1 MAAAAV
7 VGFGAGS
14 GRRGKALNPSDG
26 FNSKNR
32 KSYAASELNGSYIN
46 YFSFSL
52 YEQCSF
58 LKSGTAVQQFL
69 CINAVLVT

>member
-14 GRRGKALNPSDG
+14 GRRGKVLNG
-26 FNSKNR
+26 FNSKNG
-32 KSYAASELNGSYIN
+32 KSDAASKLNGSCIN

-52 YEQCSF
+52 HEQYFF
-58 LKSGTAVQQFL
+58 LKSGTAVQQFI
-69 CINAVLVT
+69 CINAFLVM